1 MLNPQTNQRELAYV
15 VQIDELRPIEG
26 YDRVEHARVGGWWV
40 IVKKDQFKVGD
51 LAIYIEVDSKVP
63 ETEVFEFL
71 AKRNYK
77 VKTLKMCKVISQ
89 GLLMHPEDFGWK
101 EDTSG
106 QFAGDVPLI
115 RISQVEYCLE
125 GDFLTEKLG
134 ITYADAEDNKRKA
147 NSVDKY
153 KVMAQRRPK
162 LFRQPWA
169 KWMMRRNW
177 GKKVMFFF
185 FGKKKDTKKSWPAW
199 VKKTDEERC
208 QNMPWLFPGDD
219 KEWIATEKIDGTS
232 TTFTMKGRGKKCEF
246 YICSRNVVFDK
257 PEKNCFYD
265 TNVYVE
271 MAEKY
276 NINEKMQMIMN
287 EFPDIEFA
295 TIQGETYGESIQ
307 KRDYNMKE
315 HCFMAFNLIFGY
327 KNGEVKRFNPI
338 EMTERLFKTYGIPCV
353 PIINEHFKIP
363 ATCDELLVMAEGE
376 SVIDGGM
383 REGLVFRDYNGEQSF
398 KAVSNPFLLKYH
410 S

>member
-1 MLNPQTNQRELAYV
+1 MLYPQTNQRDLAYV
-15 VQIDELRPIEG
+15 VQIDELRPIPD

-51 LAIYIEVDSKVP
+51 PAIYIEVDSKVP
-63 ETEVFEFL
+63 ETEPFEFL

-89 GLLMHPEDFGWK
+89 GLLMSPSDFGCK
-101 EDTSG
+101 EE
-106 QFAGDVPLI
+106 PLI
-115 RISQVEYCLE
+115 VT
-125 GDFLTEKLG
+125 FLTEKLG
-134 ITYADAEDNKRKA
+134 ITYAEAEDNKRKA

-162 LFRQPWA
+162 LFKQPWA
-169 KWMMRRNW
+169 RWMMRRNW

-232 TTFTMKGRGKKCEF
+232 TTFTMKGRGKKREF

-287 EFPDIEFA
+287 EFPDIEFV

-353 PIINEHFKIP
+353 PIVNEHFKIP

-376 SVIDGGM
+376 SVVDGGM